1 MIFFTRPIALE
12 SYVDLV
18 DIEDC
23 KSQSFPF
30 LLSLLAANEQ
40 KNQRGSDQE
49 KLLKLRPTAPPCVA
63 AAANREQR

>member
-1 MIFFTRPIALE
+1 ME

-23 KSQSFPF
+23 RSRSYPL
-30 LLSLLAANEQ
+30 LLSLLAANERKIYVDRIK
-40 KNQRGSDQE
+40 KNRYHD
-49 KLLKLRPTAPPCVA
+49 LRPAAPPCVA